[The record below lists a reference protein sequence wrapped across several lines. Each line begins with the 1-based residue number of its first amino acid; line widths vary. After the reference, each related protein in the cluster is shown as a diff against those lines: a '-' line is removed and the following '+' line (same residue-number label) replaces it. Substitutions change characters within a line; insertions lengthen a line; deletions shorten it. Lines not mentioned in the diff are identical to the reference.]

1 LPVERVPTLEF
12 EPVQPLD
19 WTEFTEGWSR
29 LVTAGAVTADQGLE
43 QFIREA
49 GDAPKA
55 DYDKQL
61 VKGVTNG

>member
-1 LPVERVPTLEF
+1 
-12 EPVQPLD
+12 VQPLD

-61 VKGVTNG
+61 QQGNGNG